1 MYNENLIARSNCLS
15 QDPSDAPT
23 GSQNRTYR
31 FQICV
36 NIDLETLCYLC
47 LSSLLAFPFSIPP
60 YLYYFI
66 PFKLI
71 EVLSNQKLFLIN
83 FVYIDFLIEKH
94 SKLFSCTTH
103 IGNVS
108 IKLVVF
114 IIISLHYYYFV
125 AIVFYYYCY
134 IRVLC
139 IWCMYVYTCA
149 QVEARN

>member
-1 MYNENLIARSNCLS
+1 MLLLVLKIEYTDFRFVLILIWK
-15 QDPSDAPT
+15 PFVI
-23 GSQNRTYR
+23 YV
-31 FQICV
+31 FQAF
-36 NIDLETLCYLC
+36 
-47 LSSLLAFPFSIPP
+47 LAFLPFSIPP

-94 SKLFSCTTH
+94 SKLFSCIIH

-114 IIISLHYYYFV
+114 IIISWHYYYFV
-125 AIVFYYYCY
+125 ALVFCYYCY
-134 IRVLC
+134 VRVLC

>member
-1 MYNENLIARSNCLS
+1 MLLLVLKIEHTDFRFVLILIWK
-15 QDPSDAPT
+15 PFVI
-23 GSQNRTYR
+23 YV
-31 FQICV
+31 FQAF
-36 NIDLETLCYLC
+36 
-47 LSSLLAFPFSIPP
+47 SPFFPFSIPP

-114 IIISLHYYYFV
+114 ITISLHYYYFV
-125 AIVFYYYCY
+125 AIVFCYYCY